1 MFLKLITNNDP
12 KLIITL
18 FVINCHLLLLIIL
31 HFIIFITTISNCV
44 LTQDQCSKWTGSAR
58 IGELVRKNSC
68 FLTGSPN
75 C

>member
-44 LTQDQCSKWTGSAR
+44 LFATISVKA
-58 IGELVRKNSC
+58 V
-68 FLTGSPN
+68 
-75 C
+75 